1 MSKII
6 FGEVDWN
13 DADVNEGGKTQ
24 FMKLEQGTS
33 KFRIMGNPVQFY
45 THWVETKDGKK
56 SKINSPVSSPEL
68 LQKLEDAGFKR
79 KPRWVLKVLDRSDDE
94 FKILEIGPQI
104 YNGIKTYYN
113 DPEWGKVTRY
123 DIKVIRAKAGVQPLY
138 TVAPSPKSALDDSFR
153 EQYIEFDGG
162 LNLER
167 LIQPSDPKYVCDLLG
182 WNLPGDAQAADD
194 DFAGNKNDDKDNDYP
209 FDFE

>member
-1 MSKII
+1 M
-6 FGEVDWN
+6 VVVAN
-13 DADVNEGGKTQ
+13 
-24 FMKLEQGTS
+24 L
-33 KFRIMGNPVQFY
+33 RP
-45 THWVETKDGKK
+45 
-56 SKINSPVSSPEL
+56 P
-68 LQKLEDAGFKR
+68 
-79 KPRWVLKVLDRSDDE
+79 DDE